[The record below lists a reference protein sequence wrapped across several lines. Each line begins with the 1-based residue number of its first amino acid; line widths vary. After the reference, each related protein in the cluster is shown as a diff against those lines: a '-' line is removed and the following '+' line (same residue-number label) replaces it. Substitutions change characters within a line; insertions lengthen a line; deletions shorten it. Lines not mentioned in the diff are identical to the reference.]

1 MNLISALRMSVLSLI
16 ACAIPGAVS
25 AQDEQA
31 STAAPA
37 FTAAQLEQMV
47 APIALYPDSL
57 VTQILMA
64 ATYPLEIV
72 EAARWSELFPSS
84 CQWPGSASTSA
95 ASPMTCPPGTATAPA
110 SPSTATPTW

>member
-1 MNLISALRMSVLSLI
+1 MKRVRTLRMLGFSLLLCGL
-16 ACAIPGAVS
+16 ASAPS
-25 AQDEQA
+25 AQTPEQA
-31 STAAPA
+31 PAAAETTAPAAAAAA

-72 EAARWSELFPSS
+72 EAARWTEKN
-84 CQWPGSASTSA
+84 PGLDF
-95 ASPMTCPPGTATAPA
+95 
-110 SPSTATPTW
+110 